1 MNILAETI
9 GEICKIVLPI
19 PEEVYYG
26 NRESELAVC
35 TLSSMN
41 LLKKIA
47 DSELLENI
55 AVAGRLLSEN
65 KGIDSMLN
73 YLDNNRKIST
83 VIICGKEVWG
93 HKAGHSL
100 FELHKNGLDKN
111 KRIINSKSPD
121 PYLNS
126 PKHKI
131 EHFQNNIRLINL
143 IGKDKFEFLLTT
155 IKNI

>member
-1 MNILAETI
+1 MNILGETI

-26 NRESELAVC
+26 NKDSQLAIC
-35 TLSSMN
+35 TLSSMD

-47 DSELLENI
+47 NSELSEDF

-65 KGIDSMLN
+65 KGIDSMLD
-73 YLDNNRKIST
+73 YLYNHRKIKS
-83 VIICGKEVWG
+83 VIVCGKDVWG

-111 KRIINSKSPD
+111 MRIINSNSPD
-121 PYLNS
+121 PYLTC
-126 PKHKI
+126 PKSQI
-131 EHFQNNIRLINL
+131 EHFQNYIRLINL
-143 IGKDKFEFLLTT
+143 IGKDNFEFLVTT
-155 IKNI
+155 IRNI